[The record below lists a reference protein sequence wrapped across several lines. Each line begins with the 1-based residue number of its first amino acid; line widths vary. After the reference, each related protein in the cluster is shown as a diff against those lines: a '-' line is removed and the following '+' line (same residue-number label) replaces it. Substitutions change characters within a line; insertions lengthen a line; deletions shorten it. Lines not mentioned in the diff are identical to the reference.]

1 MSMSPLNRFRQHALV
16 IVTLPLWLLVTA
28 AEARAHHSVPVN
40 FDQSREITVEGVL
53 TEIKWLNPH
62 SHFRLDVTN
71 DDGATVQWL
80 VEMGA
85 YNTMRRAGFETHLF
99 SLGSRVS
106 ITGWPGRR
114 DRVVYLNRAQLDDGA
129 DLLCLGAACNLTE
142 E

>member
-1 MSMSPLNRFRQHALV
+1 MTPFNRIGRRMLLIVMPLIWIL
-16 IVTLPLWLLVTA
+16 A
-28 AEARAHHSVPVN
+28 AAPGAQAHHSVPVN

-62 SHFRLDVTN
+62 SHFRLDVTT
-71 DDGATVQWL
+71 DEGATVQWL